1 MVNAVVR
8 FRPQFGQITYN
19 TIIILE
25 AINSTTISVY
35 NKTAPIRPIY
45 SLKLRWQIYSTALFQ
60 YVYQYPK
67 IQSVSIFSVVIVC
80 VFVAFFFCCLFLSIQ
95 FKFTLKISK
104 IQLNL
109 NINFKSV
116 HIYQFQFDVELK
128 TPLEIR
134 YIYRP
139 PKIDGK

>member
-1 MVNAVVR
+1 MCINTQKFNQSQYFQWLLCVCSLR
-8 FRPQFGQITYN
+8 F
-19 TIIILE
+19 
-25 AINSTTISVY
+25 
-35 NKTAPIRPIY
+35 
-45 SLKLRWQIYSTALFQ
+45 
-60 YVYQYPK
+60 
-67 IQSVSIFSVVIVC
+67 
-80 VFVAFFFCCLFLSIQ
+80 FVCLFLSIQ

-139 PKIDGK
+139 PKIDEKRQHSLTHTSTDKFYANAKFFRNEL